1 MSRYRVTHKTGFKYS
16 GSVVASYNEARM
28 LPARDDG
35 QLVFQSR
42 LEIRPHT
49 ASHEYQDF
57 FNTRTVMFEVLEPH
71 EELQIISHSSVE
83 IRASRTV
90 VSNHSWEQ
98 IETAVPGSLV
108 LTDALMQ
115 TRRTQPPAD
124 LVKFARKIKTANSPS
139 ETALAV
145 CKKVFESMTYKH
157 GVTGVNSVATEAWG
171 SKIGV
176 CQDFTHVVIGV
187 LRAVGLP
194 ARYVSGYL
202 HPKKNPVLGETVVGE
217 SHAWVEWWAG
227 DWVAYDPTNDNEVID
242 RHIVVGRGRDY
253 DDVAPLRGVYAGS
266 VTSELFVSV
275 EITKEA

>member
-1 MSRYRVTHKTGFKYS
+1 MSRYRITHTTGFKYS

-28 LPARDDG
+28 LPARDDS

-42 LEIRPHT
+42 LEIKPQV
-49 ASHEYQDF
+49 ASHEYSDF

-71 EELQIISHSSVE
+71 EELQIISQSSVE
-83 IRASRTV
+83 VRDRPKTASSCSWHFIAQTV
-90 VSNHSWEQ
+90 PS
-98 IETAVPGSLV
+98 SLE
-108 LTDALMQ
+108 LTDCVMQ

-124 LVKFARKIKTANSPS
+124 LVKFARKLVPS
-139 ETALAV
+139 NTPNETALAV
-145 CKKVFESMTYKH
+145 CNKVFQSMTYKH

-176 CQDFTHVVIGV
+176 CQDFTHIVVGV
-187 LRAVGLP
+187 LRAVGIP

-202 HPKKNPVLGETVVGE
+202 HPKKHPVLGETVIGE

-253 DDVAPLRGVYAGS
+253 DDVAPLRGVYAGNVAS
-266 VTSELFVSV
+266 QLFVSV